1 MLKKDIYKFKFL
13 RFIII
18 IALFGIVSL
27 NYGCGKRSDPVVGN
41 NKTKDTL
48 LYNYYG

>member
-18 IALFGIVSL
+18 IAVLGIASL
-27 NYGCGKRSDPVVGN
+27 NVGCGKRSDPVVSD